1 MIADRFGALLEEL
14 GAALTLKLAP
24 DAHGACHIRFPD
36 KIELHMEPNSTGEFL
51 NILIELG
58 SPGDGKYKENV
69 FREALKANGLPP
81 PRIGTFCY
89 GKKKDSLL
97 LHEAL
102 PFEDIH
108 GQKLADIIQTLLS
121 KARSWKDS
129 LSRGEIPSFRSGGES
144 GSSGTS
150 NTIFGMH

>member
-1 MIADRFGALLEEL
+1 L
-14 GAALTLKLAP
+14 
-24 DAHGACHIRFPD
+24 
-36 KIELHMEPNSTGEFL
+36 EPNSTSEFL

-69 FREALKANGLPP
+69 FCEALKANGLAS

-89 GKKKDSLL
+89 GKKNDSLI
-97 LHEAL
+97 LHEAI

-108 GQKLADIIQTLLS
+108 GQMLADIVQALLS

-129 LSRGEIPSFRSGGES
+129 LSRGEIPSFRSEGG
-144 GSSGTS
+144 GVSSGIS